1 MNITENITDRHMA
14 LRGIRDAEVACAL
27 EFAMN
32 LTEAGQLHRDAKWSD
47 IWAIAQNR
55 DETDTLADL
64 VDLIAEAEA
73 EALAAAHAID

>member
-14 LRGIRDAEVACAL
+14 LGDIRDAEVACAL
-27 EFAMN
+27 
-32 LTEAGQLHRDAKWSD
+32 AGELHRGATWDD
-47 IWAIAQNR
+47 IWAITQHR

-73 EALAAAHAID
+73 EALARAQDID